1 MGQKHTQVLP
11 FYLPTYLPTYPSY
24 LRIDPPVPPPPAK
37 WTFDGVAGGGRTY
50 LYAYGIPICTPSL
63 STRTS
68 TPCLRCAK
76 RSASSARTRRST
88 MDHPSVGTCEQLG
101 LDLIVDEGCGYQ
113 LSVHNDTLTFVYRHA
128 GNALTVNLE
137 CSFGSGKGTPSAV
150 TGTAPNFL
158 VW

>member
-1 MGQKHTQVLP
+1 
-11 FYLPTYLPTYPSY
+11 
-24 LRIDPPVPPPPAK
+24 
-37 WTFDGVAGGGRTY
+37 
-50 LYAYGIPICTPSL
+50 
-63 STRTS
+63 
-68 TPCLRCAK
+68 
-76 RSASSARTRRST
+76 

-158 VW
+158 VTWKTNYACEGGAAKGGSEGGGAWGMLFLLMFFLGAGLYVGGGLYYNVKTKGAEGVQALPHLSVKQAICHEPGQSFRLKRNAFVTGCL